1 MTLWHNVALMKS
13 RLHGSV
19 APMTAP
25 PPVSAVRVQSIRT
38 DRQCE
43 VWRGGLNWKHCVA
56 TARDLEMTV
65 RLFFSWWGHP
75 YVAWAAL

>member
-1 MTLWHNVALMKS
+1 MALGTMCA
-13 RLHGSV
+13 HEIEIAWFGGAV
-19 APMTAP
+19 TAP
-25 PPVSAVRVQSIRT
+25 PSVPAARVQSVRT
-38 DRQCE
+38 DGQCE